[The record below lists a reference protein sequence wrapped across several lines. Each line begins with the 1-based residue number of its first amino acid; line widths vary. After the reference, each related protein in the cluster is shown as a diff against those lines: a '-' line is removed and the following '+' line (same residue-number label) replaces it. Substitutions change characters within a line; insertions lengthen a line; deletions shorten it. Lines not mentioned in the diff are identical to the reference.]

1 MEAMQPINLP
11 FLLAIAGA
19 LATAIV
25 LFLGV
30 RSMTEQE
37 KADSH
42 RSEKLMFT
50 RVGLQALTAA
60 LVIAAVALE

>member
-1 MEAMQPINLP
+1 MEAMQPLNLS

-19 LATAIV
+19 LATVVV

-37 KADSH
+37 KTDPL